1 MLSILGYGSILF
13 VVELAFLI
21 IITAS
26 VDMGKP
32 INAADVLGTLAKFY
46 ILNIVFVAIVIYFPS

>member
-13 VVELAFLI
+13 VVELVFLI
-21 IITAS
+21 VITAS

-32 INAADVLGTLAKFY
+32 INAGDVIRTLAKFY
-46 ILNIVFVAIVIYFPS
+46 ILNIVFVAILIYFPS

>member
-13 VVELAFLI
+13 IVELVFLI
-21 IITAS
+21 VITAS

-32 INAADVLGTLAKFY
+32 INAGDVIRTLAKFY
-46 ILNIVFVAIVIYFPS
+46 ILNIVFVAILIYFPS

>member
-13 VVELAFLI
+13 VVELVFLI
-21 IITAS
+21 VITAS

-32 INAADVLGTLAKFY
+32 INAADVLGTLIKFY
-46 ILNIVFVAIVIYFPS
+46 ILNIVFVAVLIYFPF

>member
-1 MLSILGYGSILF
+1 MLSIIAAGSILF
-13 VVELAFLI
+13 VVELMFLI

-32 INAADVLGTLAKFY
+32 INVGDVLGTLAKFY
-46 ILNIVFVAIVIYFPS
+46 ILNIVFVAILIYLPS

>member
-1 MLSILGYGSILF
+1 MLSIIGAGSILF
-13 VVELAFLI
+13 VVELMFLI

-32 INAADVLGTLAKFY
+32 INAGDVLGTLAKFY

>member
-13 VVELAFLI
+13 IVELVFLI

-26 VDMGKP
+26 VDIGKP
-32 INAADVLGTLAKFY
+32 INVGDVLGTFVKFY
-46 ILNIVFVAIVIYFPS
+46 ILNIVFVAILIYFPS

>member
-13 VVELAFLI
+13 VVELVFPI

-26 VDMGKP
+26 VDTGKP
-32 INAADVLGTLAKFY
+32 INAGDVLGTLAKFY

>member
-13 VVELAFLI
+13 VVELVFLI
-21 IITAS
+21 VITAS

-32 INAADVLGTLAKFY
+32 INAADVLGILAKFY
-46 ILNIVFVAIVIYFPS
+46 ILNIVFVAILIYLPS

>member
-1 MLSILGYGSILF
+1 MLSIIAAGSILF
-13 VVELAFLI
+13 VVELMFLI

-32 INAADVLGTLAKFY
+32 INATDVLGTLAKFY
-46 ILNIVFVAIVIYFPS
+46 ILNIVFVAILIYLPS

>member
-13 VVELAFLI
+13 VVELMFLI

-32 INAADVLGTLAKFY
+32 INAVDVLGTLAKFY

>member
-1 MLSILGYGSILF
+1 MLSIIGAGSILF
-13 VVELAFLI
+13 VVELVFLI

-32 INAADVLGTLAKFY
+32 INAVDVLGTLAKFY

>member
-1 MLSILGYGSILF
+1 MLSIIGAGSILF
-13 VVELAFLI
+13 VVELVFLI

-26 VDMGKP
+26 VDMDKP
-32 INAADVLGTLAKFY
+32 INAGDVLGTLAKFY

>member
-13 VVELAFLI
+13 VVELVFLI
-21 IITAS
+21 ITTVS

-32 INAADVLGTLAKFY
+32 INAGDVIRTLAKFY
-46 ILNIVFVAIVIYFPS
+46 ILNIVFVAILIYFPS

>member
-1 MLSILGYGSILF
+1 MLSIIGAGSILF
-13 VVELAFLI
+13 VVELVFLI

-32 INAADVLGTLAKFY
+32 INAGDVLGTLAKFY

>member
-1 MLSILGYGSILF
+1 MLSIIGAGSILF
-13 VVELAFLI
+13 VVELVFLI

>member
-1 MLSILGYGSILF
+1 MLSIIGAGSILF
-13 VVELAFLI
+13 VVELVFLI

-32 INAADVLGTLAKFY
+32 INARDVLGTLAKFY

>member
-13 VVELAFLI
+13 VVELVFLI
-21 IITAS
+21 ITTVS

-32 INAADVLGTLAKFY
+32 INAGDVLGTLAKFY
-46 ILNIVFVAIVIYFPS
+46 ILNIVFVAILIYFPS

>member
-13 VVELAFLI
+13 VVELVFLI

-26 VDMGKP
+26 VDMDRP
-32 INAADVLGTLAKFY
+32 INAVDVFGTLAKFY